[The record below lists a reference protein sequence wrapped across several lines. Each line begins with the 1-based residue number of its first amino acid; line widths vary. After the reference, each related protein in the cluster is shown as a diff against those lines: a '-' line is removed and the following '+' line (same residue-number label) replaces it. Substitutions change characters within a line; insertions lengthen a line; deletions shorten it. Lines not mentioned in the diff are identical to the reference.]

1 MIDLIPPWLEAIAG
15 ILGVSFALSGI
26 ARAQRLGWRGPQD
39 RMTAWGLLIFGFLIM
54 CVGLIRWA
62 GL

>member
-1 MIDLIPPWLEAIAG
+1 MIDVIPPWLEAIAG

-39 RMTAWGLLIFGFLIM
+39 RTTAYGLLIFGVLLM

>member
-26 ARAQRLGWRGPQD
+26 ARAQRFGWRGPQD
-39 RMTAWGLLIFGFLIM
+39 RTTAYGLLILGVLLM
-54 CVGLIRWA
+54 GVGLIRWA